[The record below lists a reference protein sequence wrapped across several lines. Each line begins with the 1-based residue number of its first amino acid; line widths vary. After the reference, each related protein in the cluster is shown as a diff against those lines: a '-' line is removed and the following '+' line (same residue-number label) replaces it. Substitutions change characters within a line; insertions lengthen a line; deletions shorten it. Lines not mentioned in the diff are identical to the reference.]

1 MKTIKAIFIF
11 VIIFSNTLLVG
22 QVKKILFLGN
32 SYTAVNSLPD
42 KISDLALSLGDSV
55 YFDSNTPGG
64 FRLMNHATNTT
75 TLAKISDRDWDFVVI
90 QAQSQ
95 EPSLHP
101 AELATEVLPF
111 AVILNDSIKSNFAC
125 TETVFYL
132 TWGRKYGD
140 QQNCEAWPPVC
151 TFLGM
156 QERLVAGYMTMA
168 EQNGST
174 IAPVGLVWKQAM
186 DNDSDSLI
194 NLYSTDNSHPSLAGT
209 YLTACVM
216 YATMF
221 QKSPLGSRYFAGLLE
236 SEAVFLQ
243 QMAEDVVLSET
254 YNFTFF
260 DPYTNINYNLGWES
274 WFDYGNIAFAGFS
287 YSAIENTYSFFDNAL
302 NAETFLWDFGD
313 NETSYLQN
321 PTHSY
326 TESGNFIVSQSIEN
340 ACYNDFA
347 FDTLNIV
354 ISSSEDI
361 NRQLIVALYP
371 NPGNGIYQ
379 LTINSSEKHDHLFY
393 QIVDV
398 NGKLV
403 DESRVCGGENIS
415 TFQLDLSALR
425 PGHYILKIFLD
436 EKVIHKTLIIQ

>member
-11 VIIFSNTLLVG
+11 VIILSNTLLVG

-32 SYTAVNSLPD
+32 SYTAVNSLPE
-42 KISDLALSLGDSV
+42 KVSSLALSLGDSV

-75 TLAKISDRDWDFVVI
+75 TLAKISDRNWDFVVI

-95 EPSLHP
+95 EPSSRP
-101 AELATEVLPF
+101 AELATEVLPY
-111 AVILNDSIKSNFAC
+111 AAILNDSIKSNFAC
-125 TETVFYL
+125 TETVFYM

-140 QQNCEAWPPVC
+140 QQNCETWPPVC

-156 QERLVAGYMTMA
+156 QQRLMAGYMAMA

-174 IAPVGLVWKQAM
+174 IAPVGLAWKQTM
-186 DNDSDSLI
+186 DNDPDSLI

-216 YATMF
+216 YATIF
-221 QKSPLGSRYFAGLLE
+221 QKSPLGSQFFAGLPE
-236 SEAVFLQ
+236 NEALFLQ
-243 QMAEDVVLSET
+243 QMAGDVVLSET

-260 DPYTNINYNLGWES
+260 DPYTNINYDLGWEN
-274 WFDYGNIAFAGFS
+274 WFDYGNIAKAGFS

-302 NAETFLWDFGD
+302 NAETFFWDFGD
-313 NETSYLQN
+313 GETSYLQN
-321 PTHSY
+321 PTHAY

-340 ACYNDFA
+340 DCFIDNA
-347 FDTLNIV
+347 FDTVNVV

-361 NRQLIVALYP
+361 SRQPIVALYP

-379 LTINSSEKHDHLFY
+379 IAISSSEKHHHLFY

-403 DESRVCGGENIS
+403 DESRVCGGGKS
-415 TFQLDLSALR
+415 LTWALDLSAMK
-425 PGHYILKIFLD
+425 PGHYILIIYLN
-436 EKVIHKTLIIQ
+436 EKVINKPLIIQ